1 MNILAIPA
9 VAITFFSLVICYRNN
24 KSLLYPG
31 VLFNFIWTFAIIA
44 NQVNLNGFYPVH
56 EKTYLAI
63 CIGLIAFNIPFL
75 YAKTGG
81 IGSQEF
87 DIDSISDKSVQIILL
102 IQVILLLLIIPL
114 AIKAIPFYGLYGSNG
129 FRTIVAESIKFGY
142 MNTLERMIYIHY
154 GVFPLSLVTNSIMIF
169 LWVNGVTKLSFLLL
183 GMINE
188 GLISYCTGSRGNFLI
203 VMFVLIQT
211 IMFSNESRQFFSSL
225 MRKIKRQ
232 VKWVVMALVAV
243 LIFISVQRGNVG
255 EGNFLVEFARTIS
268 GNFSGGIQ
276 LFDLA
281 LQKPSEWGLENYYC
295 GIATLN
301 GFLRILALLISI
313 VTLRHIN
320 IRIPSVTSYASGF
333 FHVSATQTM
342 NAYVTVFYTFM
353 QDLGWLGL
361 IVEPVIIGGI
371 AVRNFRRAKNDPSMY
386 NMLILAYLNIV
397 LLFSTIRWRLM
408 LTDWAS
414 MFIYVYLLCRI
425 LQGKNFK
432 SRIRLKR

>member
-1 MNILAIPA
+1 M
-9 VAITFFSLVICYRNN
+9 
-24 KSLLYPG
+24 
-31 VLFNFIWTFAIIA
+31 
-44 NQVNLNGFYPVH
+44 
-56 EKTYLAI
+56 
-63 CIGLIAFNIPFL
+63 
-75 YAKTGG
+75 
-81 IGSQEF
+81 
-87 DIDSISDKSVQIILL
+87 
-102 IQVILLLLIIPL
+102 
-114 AIKAIPFYGLYGSNG
+114 
-129 FRTIVAESIKFGY
+129 
-142 MNTLERMIYIHY
+142 
-154 GVFPLSLVTNSIMIF
+154 
-169 LWVNGVTKLSFLLL
+169 
-183 GMINE
+183 

-211 IMFSNESRQFFSSL
+211 IMFSNESRQFFSFL

-255 EGNFLVEFARTIS
+255 EGNFLVEFTRTIC

-301 GFLRILALLISI
+301 GFLQILALIISI

-333 FHVSATQTM
+333 FHVSATQKM